1 MSNTIYSEKYRP
13 QHLSEVVGQE
23 HVIKYIK
30 SFIEKDDIPHML
42 FSGLP
47 GTGKTTVAK
56 AIARDLYGEEWKRYY
71 LEENASNETG
81 VDNIRAKIKDYA
93 RTAILDRKYKIV
105 FFDEADHLSNSS
117 QACLRRIMEQ
127 YADKCRF
134 IFSCNYPE
142 KIIDPIIDRCVVF
155 RFRSISAE
163 NMLPMLERIVESE
176 CIDITTSALKTLATL
191 SRGSMRRAL
200 NALHHL
206 KQGGRVNIDE
216 KEVFSIFGYLNP
228 DEIRSMLVSC
238 KKGDIKE
245 AEDYLDDLLY
255 QKAYS
260 PKEILQ
266 TMRDIIRNSDKI
278 PKKKKLDALEY
289 LGLISSRISEGSESD
304 IQMKTFLI
312 HLISLFEE

>member
-1 MSNTIYSEKYRP
+1 
-13 QHLSEVVGQE
+13 
-23 HVIKYIK
+23 
-30 SFIEKDDIPHML
+30 
-42 FSGLP
+42 
-47 GTGKTTVAK
+47 
-56 AIARDLYGEEWKRYY
+56 
-71 LEENASNETG
+71 
-81 VDNIRAKIKDYA
+81 
-93 RTAILDRKYKIV
+93 
-105 FFDEADHLSNSS
+105 
-117 QACLRRIMEQ
+117 
-127 YADKCRF
+127 
-134 IFSCNYPE
+134 
-142 KIIDPIIDRCVVF
+142 
-155 RFRSISAE
+155 
-163 NMLPMLERIVESE
+163 MLPMLERIVESE
-176 CIDITTSALKTLATL
+176 CIDITSSALKTLATL

-228 DEIRSMLVSC
+228 DEIRTMLVSC